1 MRRHLTSARP
11 REAVLIL
18 ALVAVPAAAQRP
30 AAGGGA
36 SPQTSGPR
44 LAPKTA
50 LAAIGPAGCTS
61 TVAPLPTGTDGA
73 GTLSPRDAADSA
85 RKLIASGQ
93 DAAVQG
99 DHGTARD
106 AFLVAAR
113 LAPTNARIAYYLA
126 REYEELGEI
135 PNASREFCRYLA
147 LVPTAPDADEV
158 RGRVLRLTP
167 PAEIARTDEARAQ
180 FRSGVTLLQQKQF
193 VAADSAFG
201 SVIRTLP
208 TASEAY
214 YNRGLTRAA
223 RGERAPAMADFERYL
238 QLSPGASDQA
248 AIRSAMARL
257 QDRVWDASS
266 VFLQGLIAPGV
277 GQMATGR
284 PIRGVLILALGG
296 GIAAAGLTSK
306 SSLQTNVYRDPFGNP
321 YTDSVQVTERPYLLP
336 AAGALAAVW
345 ILSAFE
351 ASAFAR
357 GSLTR
362 ARGILAS
369 SVDPARGPGSVAL
382 LLRPRPHGRFEV
394 GLSLCAR
401 G

>member
-1 MRRHLTSARP
+1 MHHGLTRARP
-11 REAVLIL
+11 REAVLL
-18 ALVAVPAAAQRP
+18 LTLVATTAAAQRP
-30 AAGGGA
+30 AASGGS
-36 SPQTSGPR
+36 SPSGGPR

-61 TVAPLPTGTDGA
+61 LVAPPVGTDGA
-73 GTLSPRDAADSA
+73 GTMSPRDAADST
-85 RKLIASGQ
+85 RRLIASGQ

-99 DHGTARD
+99 DHAAARD

-113 LAPTNARIAYYLA
+113 LAPTNARVAYYLG
-126 REYEELGEI
+126 REYEEIGEI
-135 PNASREFCRYLA
+135 PNASKQYCRYLA

-193 VAADSAFG
+193 VPADSAFG
-201 SVIRTLP
+201 HVIRTLP
-208 TASEAY
+208 GATEAF
-214 YNRGLTRAA
+214 YNRALSRAA
-223 RGERAPAMADFERYL
+223 RGERAAAMADFERYL

-284 PIRGVLILALGG
+284 PIRGVLILAVGG
-296 GIAAAGLTSK
+296 GIAAAGLTNK
-306 SSLQTNVYRDPFGNP
+306 STLQTNEYRDPFGNP
-321 YTDSVQVTERPYLLP
+321 YIDSVQVTEHPYLIP

-345 ILSAFE
+345 LLSALE

-369 SVDPARGPGSVAL
+369 SVDPARAPEGVAL
-382 LLRPRPHGRFEV
+382 VVRPQPQGRIGV
-394 GLSLCAR
+394 GFSFATR
-401 G
+401 R